1 MTFTLLQHSAAEPAV
16 SLRWV
21 CSLTNDGGLRAKSS
35 LALGLEP
42 MDCSPPGSSV
52 HGILQ
57 ARIQEWVAVSFPGG
71 SSWPKDQTCI
81 SCIAGGSLLLSHQ
94 RSPVLWVTRKNLRPK
109 LSKEKPLKSRPAR
122 WCAFTVWA
130 SYLFDAPSS
139 QFSLNCLVCG
149 NGSVPPEHPLS
160 ATALFS
166 CTASRGC
173 WRDTAGEVVLSF
185 GSRGLAGG
193 LLKTLDF
200 PRAWVPLLAQPL
212 PSGPLNHMAARAAQ
226 SLAAL

>member
-1 MTFTLLQHSAAEPAV
+1 M
-16 SLRWV
+16 
-21 CSLTNDGGLRAKSS
+21 
-35 LALGLEP
+35 
-42 MDCSPPGSSV
+42 PP
-52 HGILQ
+52 Q
-57 ARIQEWVAVSFPGG
+57 
-71 SSWPKDQTCI
+71 
-81 SCIAGGSLLLSHQ
+81 
-94 RSPVLWVTRKNLRPK
+94 
-109 LSKEKPLKSRPAR
+109 
-122 WCAFTVWA
+122 
-130 SYLFDAPSS
+130 
-139 QFSLNCLVCG
+139 
-149 NGSVPPEHPLS
+149 HPLS